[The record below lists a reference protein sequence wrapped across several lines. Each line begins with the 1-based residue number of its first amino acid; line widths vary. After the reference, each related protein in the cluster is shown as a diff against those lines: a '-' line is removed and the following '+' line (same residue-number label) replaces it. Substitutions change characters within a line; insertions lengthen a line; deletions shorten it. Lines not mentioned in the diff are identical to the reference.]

1 MLAKVYVSPKSSIL
15 DPQGKAITQS
25 LHSLNYKEVLGVRM
39 GKYLEIELADIPKA
53 QALTRMEE
61 MCSRLLAY
69 GISEDFRL
77 ELVEE

>member
-1 MLAKVYVSPKSSIL
+1 
-15 DPQGKAITQS
+15 
-25 LHSLNYKEVLGVRM
+25 M

-61 MCSRLLAY
+61 MCSRLLAN
-69 GISEDFRL
+69 GIIEDFRF

>member
-1 MLAKVYVSPKSSIL
+1 MLAKVYVTPKSSIL
-15 DPQGKAITQS
+15 DPQGKAIKQS

-61 MCSRLLAY
+61 MCGRLLAN
-69 GISEDFRL
+69 GIIEDFRF
-77 ELVEE
+77 EIIEE